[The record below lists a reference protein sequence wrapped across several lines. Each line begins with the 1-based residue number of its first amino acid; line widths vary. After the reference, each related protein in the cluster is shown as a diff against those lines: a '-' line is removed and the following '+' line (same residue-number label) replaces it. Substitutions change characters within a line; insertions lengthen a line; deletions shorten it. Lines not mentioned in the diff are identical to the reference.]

1 MIKHFFTS
9 FDNALGGKSSYLFL
23 EDENKLI
30 AFYPVPKNANS
41 SIKLF
46 LMMHLGYHFNENDF
60 STKPEYE
67 LIKDKKKF
75 ESPKNSRWGIFS

>member
-1 MIKHFFTS
+1 MIKHYLSNFNNT
-9 FDNALGGKSSYLFL
+9 LGGKSSYLFL

-46 LMMHLGYHFNENDF
+46 LMMHLGYDFNENDF
-60 STKPEYE
+60 PTIPQYE
-67 LIKDKKKF
+67 LVKDKKKLLG
-75 ESPKNSRWGIFS
+75 NC